1 MPHADDPT
9 IRDDLD
15 PQTQLCHDLT
25 GSLTTI
31 SGRAQLL
38 TRVVR
43 RSATLADGDR
53 ERLVNGLGAIEDEV
67 VAMVA
72 RLGALSCAPPDDAAG
87 GE

>member
-43 RSATLADGDR
+43 RCATLADADR
-53 ERLVNGLGAIEDEV
+53 ARMLRDLDAIEAEV
-67 VAMVA
+67 QVMVA
-72 RLGALSCAPPDDAAG
+72 RLDTLPCRPDDDAVG
-87 GE
+87 K